1 MPNKEG
7 RLFFRVCLSL
17 ISVYRET
24 VTSMKRKLMQ
34 TLGGILLLSAI
45 LTDCGIPTRPAVSV
59 QTEDAAKTEQTA
71 PAKTEATV
79 SGDTAADKDEEE
91 EEEIPMQ
98 VYIQVGNR
106 TFRATL
112 ESNEAAKAFAEMM
125 QNEPVILQMH
135 DYAGFE
141 KVGSLGR
148 ALPASDA
155 QTTTQAGDI
164 VLYNGNQIV
173 LFYGSNSWR
182 YTRLGR
188 IDDLAGWE
196 EALGSGDVTATF
208 SIGK

>member
-1 MPNKEG
+1 MPDKED

-17 ISVYRET
+17 ISVYNKT
-24 VTSMKRKLMQ
+24 VTPMKRKLMQ

-45 LTDCGIPTRPAVSV
+45 LTGCGIPTRPAVSM

-71 PAKTEATV
+71 PAKTEAAV

-91 EEEIPMQ
+91 EIPMQ
-98 VYIQVGNR
+98 AYIQVGNR

-125 QNEPVILQMH
+125 QNEPVVLQMH

-148 ALPASDA
+148 ALPASDV

-208 SIGK
+208 STGK

>member
-1 MPNKEG
+1 VPNKEG

-17 ISVYRET
+17 ISVCRET

-45 LTDCGIPTRPAVSV
+45 LTGCGIPIPTRPAVSV

-79 SGDTAADKDEEE
+79 SGDTAADKDE

-208 SIGK
+208 STGK

>member
-1 MPNKEG
+1 MPDKED

-17 ISVYRET
+17 ISVYNKT
-24 VTSMKRKLMQ
+24 VTPMKRKLMQ

-45 LTDCGIPTRPAVSV
+45 LTGCGISTRPAVSV

-71 PAKTEATV
+71 PAKTEAAV

-91 EEEIPMQ
+91 EIPMQ
-98 VYIQVGNR
+98 VYIQAGNR

-125 QNEPVILQMH
+125 QNEPVVLQMH

-148 ALPASDA
+148 ALPASDV

-196 EALGSGDVTATF
+196 EALGSGDVTVTF
-208 SIGK
+208 SIGE